1 MDMNNFIDT
10 YFNDF
15 KNVLENFL
23 KIDKNKL
30 NLNKCIEILK
40 TTKINDN
47 NIFIIGNGGSS
58 AIADHMA
65 IDFTKNAGLRAFSL
79 TGSPTITTFAND
91 FGYENMFQKSLEHY
105 CKKGDVIIAISGT
118 GTSKNILKACEYA
131 KNNNMDIISFSG
143 FEKDNPLSKK
153 GDINFWIES
162 KAFGYL
168 EIIHNLL
175 IHYIC
180 DAIIGKSEYMIR

>member
-1 MDMNNFIDT
+1 MNNFIDT

-23 KIDKNKL
+23 KINENKL

-40 TTKINDN
+40 NTKINDK
-47 NIFIIGNGGSS
+47 NIFIIGNGGSA

-91 FGYENMFQKSLEHY
+91 FGYENMFQKALEHY
-105 CKKGDVIIAISGT
+105 CEKGDVIIAISGT

-131 KNNNMDIISFSG
+131 NNNNMEIISFSG
-143 FEKDNPLSKK
+143 FEKDNLLSKK
-153 GDINFWIES
+153 GDVNFWVDS

-175 IHYIC
+175 IHYLC